1 MIEGVGVLSQTPRCM
16 EFTYYTMFPEGDG
29 GGEYSKMRHI
39 RLIIRA

>member
-29 GGEYSKMRHI
+29 GGILQDEAYSVNY
-39 RLIIRA
+39 